1 MRHDNTVPARI
12 EWAPAAVP
20 TASQDSGQDKMKR
33 YEKFADEIA
42 ELIRTGV
49 LAPGQK
55 VPSVRHASRT
65 YGVSAS
71 TVFQAYYLLESRG
84 LIMARARSGYFVCQ
98 HVQRPL
104 PEPEISPRQA
114 DATEVDVSELVF
126 SVLSSIKDPDT
137 VPFGSAFP
145 SPQLF
150 PLPRLARSMAH
161 AVRDMDPQ
169 SVVADMTPGN
179 HGLRRQIALRYMVGG
194 LLLPVEELVISNGAL
209 EALNL
214 CLQVVTR
221 PGDLVAIEAPAFYAT
236 LQVLERLKLKAVE
249 IPVHPR
255 EGIDLEVLADSL
267 ERLPIKACW
276 FMSNFQNP
284 MGASMDDEKKRALAE
299 LLARHQVPMIEDDVY
314 AELYFG
320 QQAPKP
326 VKAYDQEGLVMHCS
340 SFSKSLAPG
349 YRVGWVAGGRYAEQI
364 ERLKLMTSLSASI
377 PAQAAIADYLQHGGY
392 DRTPWRPSRTPCS
405 RRWRVTSPSRPGSA
419 VPAAA
424 TSSGWSCP
432 RRSTRCACSNWPWPR
447 ASASPRGRSSPP
459 PAASPIAP
467 GSTTGTRGARGRRR
481 RWRHSG
487 GSPSRWRDDAPQTES
502 HPGVGRITARG
513 HPP

>member
-1 MRHDNTVPARI
+1 
-12 EWAPAAVP
+12 
-20 TASQDSGQDKMKR
+20 
-33 YEKFADEIA
+33 
-42 ELIRTGV
+42 
-49 LAPGQK
+49 
-55 VPSVRHASRT
+55 
-65 YGVSAS
+65 
-71 TVFQAYYLLESRG
+71 
-84 LIMARARSGYFVCQ
+84 MACAARSPC
-98 HVQRPL
+98 
-104 PEPEISPRQA
+104 
-114 DATEVDVSELVF
+114 ATW
-126 SVLSSIKDPDT
+126 
-137 VPFGSAFP
+137 SA
-145 SPQLF
+145 
-150 PLPRLARSMAH
+150 ACC
-161 AVRDMDPQ
+161 
-169 SVVADMTPGN
+169 
-179 HGLRRQIALRYMVGG
+179 
-194 LLLPVEELVISNGAL
+194 PVEELVISNGAL

-236 LQVLERLKLKAVE
+236 PAGAGTVE
-249 IPVHPR
+249 AEGGGNPVHPR

-392 DRTPWRPSRTPCS
+392 DRHLRKLRYALETQQNAMLAAVARYFPEQTR
-405 RRWRVTSPSRPGSA
+405 SA

-432 RRSTRCACSNWPWPR
+432 GGRLAAPVPTGPPR

-481 RWRHSG
+481 RWRPSG
-487 GSPSRWRDDAPQTES
+487 GSPSRWRDDARTRKATPGRADNRAVIRHDRLASPIPVCAAALHERLPLPHLIPKFHIDLKLFYPPPQPLDCRLGWRPRPPPS
-502 HPGVGRITARG
+502 TAVAGCSFLSGLYR
-513 HPP
+513 